1 MLCREVLSTSCSRK
15 CREPAAEQGL
25 LQEGIGFGSSGGQEG
40 AGTAFRSCPSARH
53 PNSRHKRAKA
63 FFPFEQPRGMLGS
76 CPGDCQSF
84 AAAPASCWH
93 QVQLISLSVVTEV
106 ALETFW
112 ICFLFSCYFCSTADA
127 ICHLQVKELRSCCQW
142 DVFLM

>member
-1 MLCREVLSTSCSRK
+1 MRFLQLQRRERAAGVLCGKALSTSCSRR
-15 CREPAAEQGL
+15 CCEPAAEQGL

-40 AGTAFRSCPSARH
+40 AVTAFRSCPSARH
-53 PNSRHKRAKA
+53 PNSKHKRAKA
-63 FFPFEQPRGMLGS
+63 FFFPFEQPRGMLGG

-106 ALETFW
+106 ALETSR
-112 ICFLFSCYFCSTADA
+112 ICFLF
-127 ICHLQVKELRSCCQW
+127 LL
-142 DVFLM
+142 FL